1 MTEFIDDDLKDHL
14 INMYKIELKKMVGES
29 DFVRNLGLDVKNKI
43 LKYSELENYNNID
56 ELIPIKN
63 DYRILLLESKK
74 NVGHWV
80 CLIRTGDTLEFF
92 DSYGKTHKG
101 ELKFIPKFINKML
114 NQEDDY
120 LTRIMKSSKNPIFS
134 TLHLQ
139 SNNPNVCTCGRH
151 VICRI
156 LTGKA
161 GYDLTA
167 YSKLLNKESK
177 KQKKPI
183 DILMCDWI
191 PLS

>member
-1 MTEFIDDDLKDHL
+1 MSEFIDDDQKEH
-14 INMYKIELKKMVGES
+14 IFNMYKTELKKMVGES

-43 LKYSELENYNNID
+43 MKYSELENYNNID
-56 ELIPIKN
+56 ELIPNKN
-63 DYRILLLESKK
+63 DYKILLLESKK

-101 ELKFIPKFINKML
+101 ELKFTKLVNKIL
-114 NQEDDY
+114 NQPDDY
-120 LTRIMKSSKNPIFS
+120 LTKIMKSSKNPIFS
-134 TLHLQ
+134 TLKLQ
-139 SNNPNVCTCGRH
+139 SNNPDVCTCGRH

-156 LTGKA
+156 LTEKA

-177 KQKKPI
+177 KQSRPI

-191 PLS
+191 PTA